1 MHICIYYCE
10 YVYSALLDRCT
21 FVKHS
26 DPHNTGILQFR
37 RASTYH
43 CLMILS
49 TVYVCVCVC
58 VCERKGEGEGEGERE
73 KEEYNI
79 TTIQFI
85 IFKVLMCTLLLIL

>member
-1 MHICIYYCE
+1 
-10 YVYSALLDRCT
+10 
-21 FVKHS
+21 
-26 DPHNTGILQFR
+26 
-37 RASTYH
+37 
-43 CLMILS
+43 MILS

-58 VCERKGEGEGEGERE
+58 VWERKGEGEGEGERE